1 MKSNMWTSTN
11 TGDKNIIYTE
21 MKESTLIKMQYD
33 IKIMQQALVVA
44 LHKIEKL
51 EAVKEKKDKV

>member
-1 MKSNMWTSTN
+1 MWTSTN

-51 EAVKEKKDKV
+51 EKPEAVKEKKDKL